1 MGSDL
6 FIVIAIGVLIGLILF
21 ILGKYVELANNYYK
35 GKKNKSKIKDEPQ
48 KQTKA
53 AVPSKTYCPL
63 CDSTLTPGINLFSKV
78 YRPLSSQIDDEQ
90 HCTIQG
96 CPYCY
101 SKDGQ
106 KKKRRSCPV
115 CGRPVPMNDSLV
127 ARMTMQK
134 SGRRHVHIIG
144 CTECHKKV

>member
-6 FIVIAIGVLIGLILF
+6 FIILGIGALIGLILF
-21 ILGKYVELANNYYK
+21 LVGKYADMAKSYYNRKK
-35 GKKNKSKIKDEPQ
+35 GKRDGGEEAKRSSGGHSS
-48 KQTKA
+48 
-53 AVPSKTYCPL
+53 SKTYCPL
-63 CDSTLTPGINLFSKV
+63 CDSALTPGVNLFSKV
-78 YRPLSSQIDDEQ
+78 YRPLSSQTDDEQ

-96 CPYCY
+96 CPFCY
-101 SKDGQ
+101 SKEGE

-115 CGRPVPMNDSLV
+115 CGRTVPMDGSLV

-144 CTECHKKV
+144 CTECHKKQ

>member
-6 FIVIAIGVLIGLILF
+6 FIIVAIGALIGLILF
-21 ILGKYVELANNYYK
+21 LFGKYVEMAKDYYK
-35 GKKNKSKIKDEPQ
+35 GKNQ
-48 KQTKA
+48 KTKEA
-53 AVPSKTYCPL
+53 APAQKGNVPPTKTYCPL
-63 CDSTLTPGINLFSKV
+63 CDSALTPGINLFSKI
-78 YRPLSSQIDDEQ
+78 YRPLSSQLDEDQ

-96 CPYCY
+96 CPFCY
-101 SKDGQ
+101 SKDGE

-115 CGRPVPMNDSLV
+115 CGRPVPMTGSLV

-144 CTECHKKV
+144 CTECHKKM

>member
-6 FIVIAIGVLIGLILF
+6 FIIIAIGALIGLILF
-21 ILGKYVELANNYYK
+21 LFSKYVEMAKNYYD
-35 GKKNKSKIKDEPQ
+35 GKNKKPKKEEPKPQ
-48 KQTKA
+48 KSSSLT
-53 AVPSKTYCPL
+53 KTYCPL
-63 CDSTLTPGINLFSKV
+63 CDSTLTPGINLFSKI
-78 YRPLSSQIDDEQ
+78 YRPLSSQLDDDQ

-96 CPYCY
+96 CPFCY

-115 CGRPVPMNDSLV
+115 CGRPVPMTGSLV

-144 CTECHKKV
+144 CTECHKKL

>member
-6 FIVIAIGVLIGLILF
+6 FIIIAIGTLIGLILF
-21 ILGKYVELANNYYK
+21 LFGKYVEMAKTYYD
-35 GKKNKSKIKDEPQ
+35 GRNKKPKNEVPEQKKSASP
-48 KQTKA
+48 A
-53 AVPSKTYCPL
+53 KTYCPL
-63 CDSTLTPGINLFSKV
+63 CDSALTPGINLFSKI
-78 YRPLSSQIDDEQ
+78 YRPLSSQLDDDQ

-96 CPYCY
+96 CPFCY
-101 SKDGQ
+101 SKDGE

-115 CGRPVPMNDSLV
+115 CGRTVPMTGSLV

-144 CTECHKKV
+144 CTECHKKL